1 MAKLSETQLKR
12 VVERE
17 RQKQEAVRKKMEIQQ
32 KKELYG
38 ENWKQIE
45 QEKLQFELEVK
56 TGSET
61 APKIFNSVDLNTFF
75 QPINLYKDEEGE
87 VLKADFQEYE
97 KTEKKYK
104 KAIEDLDKKI
114 KEYSDGVLEE
124 AGTIS
129 GKTIKD
135 KGMAPEKEKTNK
147 SIKARNDLNMIVSK
161 HFNRFVPIYDKHVC
175 SCCGKPLKLD
185 QYFKVYDP
193 ICSDR
198 VDQNGEYHM
207 WVCRE
212 CCYKLFAWLYNE
224 RANKDLELTTK
235 YMCAYLNVYFD
246 IDVFD
251 IAKQSHNKSGRM
263 KPFFAEY
270 MIYVNRTCP
279 GKTFFDS
286 PFLSEA
292 YERTGERVG
301 VEQKKD
307 NDAPYDWDREDV
319 RNRQQV
325 LKMVGYDP
333 FEWESDENKKILYKD
348 LLNILEPGMENDL
361 VKFQAAIQIVMSFF
375 KVRQMNKKQF
385 EMERDGASIA
395 DQKAL
400 SDLKDKELKSIT
412 SFSRDN
418 GFAERYATAKAKG
431 ENTFTGIVNKM
442 NEAKFENAVMN
453 RYDIET
459 SATIQQAA
467 DASFKA
473 IFSQLSLGESEV
485 WKIAQDQLEELR
497 KLRKENSDLEEK
509 LRKAKYE
516 LAKINLEEKERQ
528 ANIGLEEY

>member
-1 MAKLSETQLKR
+1 
-12 VVERE
+12 
-17 RQKQEAVRKKMEIQQ
+17 
-32 KKELYG
+32 
-38 ENWKQIE
+38 
-45 QEKLQFELEVK
+45 
-56 TGSET
+56 
-61 APKIFNSVDLNTFF
+61 
-75 QPINLYKDEEGE
+75 
-87 VLKADFQEYE
+87 
-97 KTEKKYK
+97 
-104 KAIEDLDKKI
+104 
-114 KEYSDGVLEE
+114 
-124 AGTIS
+124 
-129 GKTIKD
+129 
-135 KGMAPEKEKTNK
+135 
-147 SIKARNDLNMIVSK
+147 
-161 HFNRFVPIYDKHVC
+161 
-175 SCCGKPLKLD
+175 
-185 QYFKVYDP
+185 
-193 ICSDR
+193 
-198 VDQNGEYHM
+198 
-207 WVCRE
+207 
-212 CCYKLFAWLYNE
+212 
-224 RANKDLELTTK
+224 
-235 YMCAYLNVYFD
+235 MCAYLNVYFD

-251 IAKQSHNKSGRM
+251 IAKQSPNKSGRM

-292 YERTGERVG
+292 YERTGERVE

>member
-1 MAKLSETQLKR
+1 MAKLSETQMKR

-17 RQKQEAVRKKMEIQQ
+17 RQKQKAVKKRMETQQ

-38 ENWKQIE
+38 ENWKEIE
-45 QEKLQFELEVK
+45 QEKIQSEMEVK
-56 TGSET
+56 IGTENT
-61 APKIFNSVDLNTFF
+61 PKIFNSVDLNAFF
-75 QPINLYKDEEGE
+75 LPINLYKDENGE

-97 KTEKKYK
+97 KTEKKYE
-104 KAIEDLDKKI
+104 KAIEELDKKI
-114 KEYSDGVLEE
+114 KEYGDGILED

-129 GKTIKD
+129 GKDIKAKD
-135 KGMAPEKEKTNK
+135 MKPEKEDNK
-147 SIKARNDLNMIVSK
+147 SVKARNDLNMTVSRY
-161 HFNRFVPIYDKHVC
+161 FNRFVPIYDKHIC

-185 QYFKVYDP
+185 QYFKVYSP

-212 CCYKLFAWLYNE
+212 CCYKLFAWLYTE
-224 RANKDLELTTK
+224 KANKDLELATK
-235 YMCAYLNVYFD
+235 YICAYLNVYWDVDIFD
-246 IDVFD
+246 V
-251 IAKQSHNKSGRM
+251 AKQAHNKSGRM

-270 MIYVNRTCP
+270 MTYVNRAYP
-279 GKTFFDS
+279 NKTFFES
-286 PFLSEA
+286 SFLSEA
-292 YERTGERVG
+292 YERTGAV
-301 VEQKKD
+301 VIDSKK
-307 NDAPYDWDREDV
+307 NDETPYDWGREDV

-361 VKFQAAIQIVMSFF
+361 VKFQAAIQIVNSFF
-375 KVRQMNKKQF
+375 KIRQMNKRQF

-395 DQKAL
+395 ELKAL
-400 SDLKDKELKSIT
+400 SDLKSKELKSIT
-412 SFSRDN
+412 DFSKDN

-442 NEAKFENAVMN
+442 NEAKFENAIMN

-473 IFSQLSLGESEV
+473 IFNQLSLGESEV

-497 KLRKENSDLEEK
+497 KLRKSNSDLEEK
-509 LRKAKYE
+509 LRKTKYE
-516 LAKINLEEKERQ
+516 LAKIRLEEKERQ
-528 ANIGLEEY
+528 ANIGQEEY

>member
-1 MAKLSETQLKR
+1 MAKLSETQKKR
-12 VVERE
+12 IVERE
-17 RQKQEAVRKKMEIQQ
+17 RQKQEAVKKRMEIQQ
-32 KKELYG
+32 KKELFG

-45 QEKLQFELEVK
+45 QEKLQSELEMEI
-56 TGSET
+56 GADT
-61 APKIFNSVDLNTFF
+61 APRIFNSVDLNAFF
-75 QPINLYKDEEGE
+75 LPINLYKDEEGE
-87 VLKADFQEYE
+87 VLQADFQEYE
-97 KTEKKYK
+97 KTEKKYE
-104 KAIEDLDKKI
+104 KAIEALDKKI
-114 KEYSDGVLEE
+114 KEYGDGILEE
-124 AGTIS
+124 AGTVS
-129 GKTIKD
+129 GNTIKD
-135 KGMAPEKEKTNK
+135 KGMSPEKEKTNK
-147 SIKARNDLNMIVSK
+147 SVKARNDLNMIVSRY
-161 HFNRFVPIYDKHVC
+161 FNRFVPVYDKHVC

-185 QYFKVYDP
+185 QYFKVYSP

-224 RANKDLELTTK
+224 KANKDLELATK
-235 YMCAYLNVYFD
+235 YICAYLNIYWDVD
-246 IDVFD
+246 IFD

-270 MIYVNRTCP
+270 MIYVNRSYP
-279 GKTFFDS
+279 NKTFFES

-292 YERTGERVG
+292 YERKGEIRIEG
-301 VEQKKD
+301 KKD
-307 NDAPYDWDREDV
+307 DEAPYDWDREDV
-319 RNRQQV
+319 KNRQQV

-333 FEWESDENKKILYKD
+333 FEWETDDNKKILYKD

-395 DQKAL
+395 EQKAL

-412 SFSRDN
+412 NFSKDN

-442 NEAKFENAVMN
+442 NEAKFENAIMN

-473 IFSQLSLGESEV
+473 IFSQMSLGESEV

-497 KLRKENSDLEEK
+497 KLRKSNSELEEN
-509 LRKAKYE
+509 LRKARYE
-516 LAKINLEEKERQ
+516 LAKIKLEEKERQ
-528 ANIGLEEY
+528 ANMGMEDY